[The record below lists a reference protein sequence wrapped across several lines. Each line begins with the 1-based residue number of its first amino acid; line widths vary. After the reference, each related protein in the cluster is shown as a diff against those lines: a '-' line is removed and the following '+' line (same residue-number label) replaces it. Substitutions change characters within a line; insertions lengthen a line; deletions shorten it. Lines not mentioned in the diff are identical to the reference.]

1 MHTCQI
7 SVWCLSLQSGSI
19 SVFWQ
24 VQNSLKWSLVRSIWE
39 SRVSEIFP
47 KRKTWRVNTYI
58 ISYQQYILIL
68 YFCIFIYIY
77 VWKKTCNYL
86 PRDLLRK
93 PDAYTLHFE
102 WSKNLPA
109 TEKPVVFVGGMGAT
123 RKLVGSPPGICR
135 PHRNVRLERRKSGR
149 AAENVEDAHPGGGP
163 QQRAVRFLDFFWG
176 EFETVKMHIL
186 KLYILY
192 VWFVFTQVYLYKYT
206 YSVQLAIEFQKLPM
220 FEVIATLR
228 TQLCSLEQSDWLHPL
243 FQWDGLGVMNV
254 RWFMVQND

>member
-1 MHTCQI
+1 MIQKSSCHRKTRGFCRGNGGDEETRRQ
-7 SVWCLSLQSGSI
+7 SARYLSPTPERETRET
-19 SVFWQ
+19 
-24 VQNSLKWSLVRSIWE
+24 K
-39 SRVSEIFP
+39 
-47 KRKTWRVNTYI
+47 KRKGSRKRGGR
-58 ISYQQYILIL
+58 S
-68 YFCIFIYIY
+68 
-77 VWKKTCNYL
+77 
-86 PRDLLRK
+86 PRRRTTTK
-93 PDAYTLHFE
+93 GGA
-102 WSKNLPA
+102 
-109 TEKPVVFVGGMGAT
+109 VFG
-123 RKLVGSPPGICR
+123 
-135 PHRNVRLERRKSGR
+135 
-149 AAENVEDAHPGGGP
+149 
-163 QQRAVRFLDFFWG
+163 FFWG